1 MASCQLAGPRM
12 PLRAVPVPRL
22 AVDPADPPQ
31 EVLVLPRRPLQS
43 GRIMM
48 ELLELPQLH
57 GALQAPRPVVLR
69 VRRWVHSFVIHF
81 IQLEWAG

>member
-31 EVLVLPRRPLQS
+31 EVLVLPQLPLQS
-43 GRIMM
+43 GGIMM
-48 ELLELPQLH
+48 ELLELPPLH
-57 GALQAPRPVVLR
+57 GALQGPRPVVLR